1 MRLDRKLRAGLLIG
15 ALALTLVAVR
25 WADTLTDVPEASAG
39 AVAEAV
45 PRARPAARTGAG
57 PAPQATSQSAPQAT
71 SSAAPQATSPSAPQA
86 NSRSA
91 SQATGQPG
99 PALDLQKLQRAP
111 ALDPDGDPFGPR
123 SFRPA
128 PPKVKAPTMQAVL
141 EAPPLPS
148 PPPQAPP
155 LPFIFMGRLSEAR
168 DTTVFLTMGDR
179 NLIVK
184 PGDTIDN
191 TYKVEEVSDTA
202 VVLTYLPM
210 NLRQTLPIGTP

>member
-1 MRLDRKLRAGLLIG
+1 MRLNKKLRVGLLIG

-39 AVAEAV
+39 AVAEPV
-45 PRARPAARTGAG
+45 PRASPGTRTGPGTAPQGTPPAGQQVPLAAAR
-57 PAPQATSQSAPQAT
+57 
-71 SSAAPQATSPSAPQA
+71 
-86 NSRSA
+86 
-91 SQATGQPG
+91 QATGQPA
-99 PALDLQKLQRAP
+99 PALDLQRLQRPP

-128 PPKVKAPTMQAVL
+128 PPKAKAPSVQAAL
-141 EAPPLPS
+141 EAQSLQPP

-155 LPFIFMGRLSEAR
+155 LPFTFMGRLSEAR
-168 DTTVFLTMGDR
+168 DTTVFLTVGER

-191 TYKVEEVSDTA
+191 TYKVEEVSDTG